1 MSVMGEVIKFQLSI
15 SNVIWAKWS
24 NVIHG
29 QGGRNE
35 RCLHQIMIIIKIF
48 VMVVVMTMMM
58 VEKQVPNK
66 FHLLVIRAP

>member
-1 MSVMGEVIKFQLSI
+1 MSIV
-15 SNVIWAKWS
+15 NVKCHKWAKWS

-48 VMVVVMTMMM
+48 MMVVVMMMMM
-58 VEKQVPNK
+58 VKMQVPNK
-66 FHLLVIRAP
+66 FHLLIIVAPLKAL